1 MALINFQDVSLS
13 FGGPNLLNGLNLQIH
28 EGEKISLLGRNG
40 AGKSTMMKVIHGLVE
55 PDSGKIFRSKD
66 LRTSI
71 LQQDV
76 PDGIT
81 GSVYAV
87 LSMGIVDEEDAVHH
101 DHLEQKHIR
110 QIERVISLMSLDPEP
125 EFETLSAGMKR
136 RVLLGQA
143 LVNDPDILLLDEPTN
158 HLDIDSI
165 KWLED
170 FLVRYEKTVF
180 FVTHDRAFLQKVAKR
195 ILEIDRGN
203 IFDWNCDYQTFLKRK
218 ESWLESE
225 DTQNALFDRKLAQE
239 EIWIRKG
246 IKARRTRNE
255 GRVRAL
261 KAMRNERSKRL
272 EQQGTVKIDMI
283 QSERSGKLVIE
294 AENIEFTYTLPP
306 VMGDFKQDVCVSSA
320 DAMSGKR
327 GVMAS
332 GQRGRENEDLI
343 VKNFSTT
350 IMRGDKVGFI
360 GPNGCGK
367 STMIKLLL
375 KQYEVTSGRIKH
387 GTKLEVAYFDQLRD
401 QLDDSKT
408 IRQNVTDG
416 NEIIEFNGK
425 SKHVIG
431 HLQDFL
437 FTPDRADEKVG
448 ILSGGEKNRL
458 MLAKL
463 FAKPFNL
470 LIMDEPTNDLDLETV
485 ELLEELLI
493 EYDGTLLVVSHD
505 REFLNNVV
513 TSTIAFEGNGSVKEY
528 AGGYDDWLRQRTVVK
543 EFKDKPLQR
552 EKKSAEKT
560 KMTFKEKKEFETIHD
575 VIEAKEKRKEELVTL
590 IHDPEFYQQQAHRA
604 SEVNR
609 EIEILDSELELLFER
624 WLELEEKIKNE
635 K

>member
-55 PDSGKIFRSKD
+55 ADSGKIFRSKD

-81 GSVYAV
+81 GTVYEV
-87 LSMGIVDEEDAVHH
+87 LAEGIVEDSSEVHH
-101 DHLEQKHIR
+101 DHLDQKHIR
-110 QIERVISLMSLDPEP
+110 QIERVVSLMSLDVEP
-125 EFETLSAGMKR
+125 DFQTLSAGMKR
-136 RVLLGQA
+136 RVLLGQT

-203 IFDWNCDYQTFLKRK
+203 IFDWNCDYPTFLKRK
-218 ESWLESE
+218 EAWLESE
-225 DTQNALFDRKLAQE
+225 DVQNALFDKKMAQE

-294 AENIEFTYTLPP
+294 AENIAFGY
-306 VMGDFKQDVCVSSA
+306 D
-320 DAMSGKR
+320 
-327 GVMAS
+327 
-332 GQRGRENEDLI
+332 ENKI
-343 VKNFSTT
+343 IKNFSTT

-367 STMIKLLL
+367 STLIKLLL
-375 KQYEVTSGRIKH
+375 KQYDINSGKVKH

-401 QLDDSKT
+401 QLDDTKS

-437 FTPDRADEKVG
+437 FTPDRVDEKVG

-513 TSTIAFEGNGSVKEY
+513 TSTIAFEGSGVVKEY
-528 AGGYDDWLRQRTVVK
+528 AGGYDDWLRQRTVLK

-552 EKKSAEKT
+552 EKKRLEKV

-575 VIEAKEKRKEELVTL
+575 VIEEKEKKRDELVAL
-590 IHDPEFYQQQAHRA
+590 IHDPEFYQQKAHKA
-604 SEVNR
+604 AEVNK
-609 EIEILDSELELLFER
+609 EIEHLEKEIESLMER
-624 WLELEEKIKNE
+624 WMELEEKMNNE

>member
-13 FGGPNLLNGLNLQIH
+13 FGGPNLLNGLNIQIH

-55 PDSGKIFRSKD
+55 PDSGKIFRSRD

-76 PDGIT
+76 PDGINGT
-81 GSVYAV
+81 VYAV
-87 LSMGIVDEEDAVHH
+87 LAMGIADDQEPVHH
-101 DHLEQKHIR
+101 DHLDQKHIR

-125 EFETLSAGMKR
+125 EFQTLSAGMKR

-165 KWLED
+165 KWLEE

-218 ESWLESE
+218 EAWLESE
-225 DTQNALFDRKLAQE
+225 DVQNALFDKKLAQE

-261 KAMRNERSKRL
+261 KAMRSERSKRL
-272 EQQGTVKIDMI
+272 EQQGTVKIDMM

-294 AENIEFTYTLPP
+294 AENIAFGY
-306 VMGDFKQDVCVSSA
+306 D
-320 DAMSGKR
+320 
-327 GVMAS
+327 
-332 GQRGRENEDLI
+332 ENLI
-343 VKNFSTT
+343 IKNFSTT

-367 STMIKLLL
+367 STMVKLLL
-375 KQYEVTSGRIKH
+375 KQYEVLSGKVKH
-387 GTKLEVAYFDQLRD
+387 GTKLDIAYFDQLRD
-401 QLDDSKT
+401 QLDDNRT

-437 FTPDRADEKVG
+437 FTPDRADEKVSV
-448 ILSGGEKNRL
+448 LSGGEKNRL

-513 TSTIAFEGNGSVKEY
+513 TSTIAFEGNGVVREY

-543 EFKDKPLQR
+543 EVKDKPVQR
-552 EKKSAEKT
+552 EKKPAERT
-560 KMTFKEKKEFETIHD
+560 KMTFKEKKEFETIPD
-575 VIEAKEKRKEELVTL
+575 DIAAKEKRKEELVAL
-590 IHDPEFYQQQAHRA
+590 IHDPEFYQQQAHKA
-604 SEVNR
+604 SEVNK
-609 EIEILDSELELLFER
+609 EIESIDADLEALFDRWMELED
-624 WLELEEKIKNE
+624 KMKNE

>member
-1 MALINFQDVSLS
+1 MALINFQDVTLS

-40 AGKSTMMKVIHGLVE
+40 AGKSTMMKVIHGIVE

-76 PDGIT
+76 PDGIA
-81 GSVYAV
+81 GIVYAV
-87 LSMGIVDEEDAVHH
+87 LAQGIVDSEGEVHH

-125 EFETLSAGMKR
+125 EFQTLSVGMKR

-180 FVTHDRAFLQKVAKR
+180 FVTHDRAFLQKVAVR

-203 IFDWNCDYQTFLKRK
+203 IFDWDCDYQTFLKRK
-218 ESWLESE
+218 DAWLESE
-225 DTQNALFDRKLAQE
+225 ETQNALFDKKLAQE

-261 KAMRNERSKRL
+261 KAMRSERSKRL
-272 EQQGTVKIDMI
+272 EQQGTVRIDMI
-283 QSERSGKLVIE
+283 QSEKSGKLVIE
-294 AENIEFTYTLPP
+294 AENIVFGYDDT
-306 VMGDFKQDVCVSSA
+306 K
-320 DAMSGKR
+320 
-327 GVMAS
+327 
-332 GQRGRENEDLI
+332 LI
-343 VKNFSTT
+343 NDFSTAV
-350 IMRGDKVGFI
+350 MRGDKVGFI
-360 GPNGCGK
+360 GPNGSGK
-367 STMIKLLL
+367 STLIKILL
-375 KQYEVTSGRIKH
+375 KQIDPSSGKVRH

-401 QLDDSKT
+401 QIDDSKT

-425 SKHVIG
+425 SRHVIG

-437 FTPDRADEKVG
+437 FKPDRVDEKAGV
-448 ILSGGEKNRL
+448 LSGGEKNRL

-493 EYDGTLLVVSHD
+493 EYEGTLLVVSHD
-505 REFLNNVV
+505 REFLNNIV
-513 TSTIAFEGNGSVKEY
+513 TGTIAFEGNGSVKEY

-543 EFKDKPLQR
+543 EVKEKPVQR
-552 EKKSAEKT
+552 EKTSDKRI
-560 KMTFKEKKEFETIHD
+560 KMTFKEKKEFETIPED
-575 VIEAKEKRKEELVTL
+575 IAVKEKRKEELVAL
-590 IHDPEFYQQQAHRA
+590 IHDPVFYQQQAHKA
-604 SEVNR
+604 AEVNK
-609 EIEILDSELELLFER
+609 EIETLDAELELLFER
-624 WLELEEKIKNE
+624 WMELEEKMKLE

>member
-1 MALINFQDVSLS
+1 MALLNFQDVSLS

-40 AGKSTMMKVIHGLVE
+40 AGKSTMMKVIHGLIE
-55 PDSGKIFRSKD
+55 PDSGKIIRSKD

-71 LQQDV
+71 LGQEV

-81 GSVYAV
+81 GTVYAV
-87 LSMGIVDEEDAVHH
+87 LAQGISDIDDLSHH

-110 QIERVISLMSLDPEP
+110 QIERIISLMSLDPDLRFGE
-125 EFETLSAGMKR
+125 LSAGMKR

-165 KWLED
+165 KWLEE

-180 FVTHDRAFLQKVAKR
+180 FVTHDRAFLQKIAKR

-203 IFDWNCDYQTFLKRK
+203 LFDWNCDYQTFLKRK
-218 ESWLESE
+218 EAWLEAE
-225 DTQNALFDRKLAQE
+225 ETQNALFDKKLAQE

-261 KAMRNERSKRL
+261 KAMRVERSRRL
-272 EQQGTVKIDMI
+272 EQQGIVRIDLAP
-283 QSERSGKLVIE
+283 SEKSGKLVID
-294 AENIEFTYTLPP
+294 AEDISFAYDNN
-306 VMGDFKQDVCVSSA
+306 V
-320 DAMSGKR
+320 
-327 GVMAS
+327 
-332 GQRGRENEDLI
+332 I

-350 IMRGDKVGFI
+350 IMRGDKVGII

-367 STMIKLLL
+367 STLIKLLL
-375 KQYEVTSGRIKH
+375 KEYETETGRIKH
-387 GTKLEVAYFDQLRD
+387 GTKLETAYFDQLRD
-401 QLDDSKT
+401 RLDDSRT

-416 NEIIEFNGK
+416 NEIIELNGR
-425 SKHVIG
+425 SRHVIG
-431 HLQDFL
+431 YLQDFL

-448 ILSGGEKNRL
+448 NLSGGEKNRL

-485 ELLEELLI
+485 ELLEELLV
-493 EYDGTLLVVSHD
+493 EYEGTLIVVSHD

-513 TSTIAFEGNGSVKEY
+513 TSTIAFEGNGIVKEY
-528 AGGYDDWLRQRTVVK
+528 AGGYDDWLRQRAVVK
-543 EFKDKPLQR
+543 EVKEKPAQR
-552 EKKSAEKT
+552 GKKQPDRT
-560 KMTFKEKKEFETIHD
+560 KMTFREKREYESIPD
-575 VIEAKEKRKEELVTL
+575 EIAVREKRKEELVGL
-590 IHDPEFYQQQAHRA
+590 IHDPEFFKTQAHRA
-604 SEVNR
+604 PEINN
-609 EIEILDSELELLFER
+609 EIETLDAELEALLER
-624 WLELEEKIKNE
+624 WMELEDKMNSGK
-635 K
+635 

>member
-13 FGGPNLLNGLNLQIH
+13 FGGPNLLNGLNIQIH
-28 EGEKISLLGRNG
+28 DGEKISLLGRNG
-40 AGKSTMMKVIHGLVE
+40 AGKSTMMKVIHGIVE
-55 PDSGKIFRSKD
+55 PDYGKIFRSKD

-81 GSVYAV
+81 GTVYAV
-87 LSMGIVDEEDAVHH
+87 LAKGIVDTEEEVHP

-110 QIERVISLMSLDPEP
+110 QIERVISLMSLDPGP
-125 EFETLSAGMKR
+125 EFQTLSAGMKR

-165 KWLED
+165 KWLEE

-218 ESWLESE
+218 EAWLESE
-225 DTQNALFDRKLAQE
+225 ETQNALFDKKLAQE

-294 AENIEFTYTLPP
+294 AENISFGYN
-306 VMGDFKQDVCVSSA
+306 
-320 DAMSGKR
+320 
-327 GVMAS
+327 
-332 GQRGRENEDLI
+332 ENKIIKD
-343 VKNFSTT
+343 FSTT

-375 KQYEVTSGRIKH
+375 KQLEMTAGKVKH
-387 GTKLEVAYFDQLRD
+387 GTKLDVAYFDQLRD
-401 QLDDSKT
+401 QLDDNRT

-493 EYDGTLLVVSHD
+493 EYEGTLLVVSHD

-513 TSTIAFEGNGSVKEY
+513 TSTIAFEGSGVVKEY

-543 EFKDKPLQR
+543 EVKEKTVQR
-552 EKKSAEKT
+552 EKKPAEKT
-560 KMTFKEKKEFETIHD
+560 KMTFKEKKEFETIPD
-575 VIEAKEKRKEELVTL
+575 DIAAKEKRKEELVAL
-590 IHDPEFYQQQAHRA
+590 IHDPEFYQQQAHKA
-604 SEVNR
+604 GEVNK
-609 EIEILDSELELLFER
+609 EIEALDVELEVLFER
-624 WLELEEKIKNE
+624 WMELEEKMKNE

>member
-1 MALINFQDVSLS
+1 MALINFQDLSLS
-13 FGGPNLLNGLNLQIH
+13 FGGPNLLNGLNIQIH

-40 AGKSTMMKVIHGLVE
+40 AGKSTIMKVIHGLVE

-66 LRTSI
+66 LRTSL

-76 PDGIT
+76 PDGIS
-81 GSVYAV
+81 GSVYEILAR
-87 LSMGIVDEEDAVHH
+87 GIDEDQAEVRRG
-101 DHLEQKHIR
+101 HLDQKHIR
-110 QIERVISLMSLDPEP
+110 QIERVVSLMSLDVKP
-125 EFETLSAGMKR
+125 EFQSLSAGMKR

-165 KWLED
+165 RWLEE

-180 FVTHDRAFLQKVAKR
+180 FVTHDRAFLQKVAVR

-203 IFDWNCDYQTFLKRK
+203 LFDWNCDYQTFLKRK
-218 ESWLESE
+218 DAWLESE
-225 DTQNALFDRKLAQE
+225 DIQNALFDRKLAQE

-261 KAMRNERSKRL
+261 KAMRVERGKRL
-272 EQQGTVKIDMI
+272 EQQGTVKIDLM
-283 QSERSGKLVIE
+283 QSGKSGKLVIE
-294 AENIEFTYTLPP
+294 AENIAFAY
-306 VMGDFKQDVCVSSA
+306 DQNRIIKD
-320 DAMSGKR
+320 
-327 GVMAS
+327 
-332 GQRGRENEDLI
+332 
-343 VKNFSTT
+343 FSTT
-350 IMRGDKVGFI
+350 IMRGDKVGII

-367 STMIKLLL
+367 STLIKLLL
-375 KQYEVTSGRIKH
+375 KQYEISSGKVRH
-387 GTKLEVAYFDQLRD
+387 GTKLDIAYFDQLRD
-401 QLDDSKT
+401 KLDSTKT
-408 IRQNVTDG
+408 IRQNVADG
-416 NEIIEFNGK
+416 NDIIEFNGK

-431 HLQDFL
+431 YLQDFL
-437 FTPDRADEKVG
+437 FQPDRADEKVG

-485 ELLEELLI
+485 ELLEELLV
-493 EYDGTLLVVSHD
+493 EYDGTLIVVSHD

-513 TSTIAFEGNGSVKEY
+513 TSTIAFEGNGVVKEY

-543 EFKDKPLQR
+543 EVKDKPVQR
-552 EKKSAEKT
+552 EKKPVERT
-560 KMTFKEKKEFETIHD
+560 KMTFKEKKEFETIPD
-575 VIEAKEKRKEELVTL
+575 DIAAKEKRKEELVAL
-590 IHDPEFYQQQAHRA
+590 INNPEFYQKQAHKA
-604 SEVNR
+604 HEVNR
-609 EIEILDSELELLFER
+609 EIEALDSELEFLFDR
-624 WLELEEKIKNE
+624 WVELEEKMKLE

>member
-55 PDSGKIFRSKD
+55 ADSGKIFRIKD

-81 GSVYAV
+81 GTVYEV
-87 LSMGIVDEEDAVHH
+87 LAKGIVEDSAEIHH
-101 DHLEQKHIR
+101 DHLDQKHIR
-110 QIERVISLMSLDPEP
+110 QIERVVSLMSLDVEP
-125 EFETLSAGMKR
+125 DFQTLSAGMKR
-136 RVLLGQA
+136 RVLLGQT

-203 IFDWNCDYQTFLKRK
+203 IFDWNCDYPTFLKRK
-218 ESWLESE
+218 EAWLESE
-225 DTQNALFDRKLAQE
+225 EVQNALFDKKMAQE

-272 EQQGTVKIDMI
+272 EQQGTVKIDMM

-294 AENIEFTYTLPP
+294 AENISFGY
-306 VMGDFKQDVCVSSA
+306 
-320 DAMSGKR
+320 
-327 GVMAS
+327 
-332 GQRGRENEDLI
+332 ENNPI

-367 STMIKLLL
+367 STLIKLLL
-375 KQYEVTSGRIKH
+375 KQYEINSGKIKH

-401 QLDDSKT
+401 QLDDTKT
-408 IRQNVTDG
+408 IKQNVTDG
-416 NEIIEFNGK
+416 NEIIEYNGK

-493 EYDGTLLVVSHD
+493 EYEGTLLVVSHD

-513 TSTIAFEGNGSVKEY
+513 TSTIAFEGNAVVKEY

-552 EKKSAEKT
+552 EKKPAEKV

-575 VIEAKEKRKEELVTL
+575 VIEEKEKKKDELVAL
-590 IHDPEFYQQQAHRA
+590 IHDPEFYQQQAHKA
-604 SEVNR
+604 ADVNKEIQNLEK
-609 EIEILDSELELLFER
+609 EIETLMER
-624 WLELEEKIKNE
+624 WMELEEKMNNE

>member
-40 AGKSTMMKVIHGLVE
+40 AGKSTMMKVIHGFVE

-76 PDGIT
+76 PDGIS
-81 GSVYAV
+81 GKVYAV
-87 LSMGIVDEEDAVHH
+87 LAQGIIDEEGEIHH

-110 QIERVISLMSLDPEP
+110 QIERVLSLMSLDPEP
-125 EFETLSAGMKR
+125 EFQTLSAGMKR

-165 KWLED
+165 RWLEE

-180 FVTHDRAFLQKVAKR
+180 FVTHDRAFLQKVAVR

-218 ESWLESE
+218 EAWLESE
-225 DTQNALFDRKLAQE
+225 EIQNALFDKKLAQE

-272 EQQGTVKIDMI
+272 EQQGTVKIDMM

-294 AENIEFTYTLPP
+294 AENISFGY
-306 VMGDFKQDVCVSSA
+306 D
-320 DAMSGKR
+320 
-327 GVMAS
+327 
-332 GQRGRENEDLI
+332 ENQI
-343 VKNFSTT
+343 INKFSTT

-375 KQYEVTSGRIKH
+375 KQYEINSGKVKH

-401 QLDDSKT
+401 QLDDTRT

-448 ILSGGEKNRL
+448 VLSGGEKNRL

-493 EYDGTLLVVSHD
+493 EYEGTLLVVSHD

-513 TSTIAFEGNGSVKEY
+513 TSTIAFEGTGIVKEY

-543 EFKDKPLQR
+543 EYKDKPLQR
-552 EKKSAEKT
+552 EKKQPEKT
-560 KMTFKEKKEFETIHD
+560 KMTFNEKKEFETIPD
-575 VIEAKEKRKEELVTL
+575 EISAKEKRKEELVAL
-590 IHDPEFYQQQAHRA
+590 INDPEFYQKNAHKA
-604 SEVNR
+604 AEVNS
-609 EIEILDSELELLFER
+609 EMEKIDSELEALFER
-624 WLELEEKIKNE
+624 WMELEEKMKNE

>member
-55 PDSGKIFRSKD
+55 PDSGKVFRSKD

-81 GSVYAV
+81 GTVYAV
-87 LSMGIVDEEDAVHH
+87 LAQGIVDTEEEVHY
-101 DHLEQKHIR
+101 DHLDQKHIR

-125 EFETLSAGMKR
+125 DFQTLSAGMKR

-165 KWLED
+165 KWLEE

-180 FVTHDRAFLQKVAKR
+180 FVTHDRAFLQKVAVR

-218 ESWLESE
+218 EAWLESE
-225 DTQNALFDRKLAQE
+225 ETQNALFDKKLAQE

-261 KAMRNERSKRL
+261 KAMRSERSKRL

-294 AENIEFTYTLPP
+294 AENIAFGY
-306 VMGDFKQDVCVSSA
+306 D
-320 DAMSGKR
+320 
-327 GVMAS
+327 
-332 GQRGRENEDLI
+332 ENKI
-343 VKNFSTT
+343 IKNFSTT

-367 STMIKLLL
+367 STLIKLLL
-375 KQYEVTSGRIKH
+375 KQLEVTSGKVKH
-387 GTKLEVAYFDQLRD
+387 GTKLEAAYFDQLRD
-401 QLDDSKT
+401 QLDDERT

-513 TSTIAFEGNGSVKEY
+513 TSTIAFEGSGVVKEY

-543 EFKDKPLQR
+543 EVKDKTVQR
-552 EKKSAEKT
+552 EKKPSEKI

-575 VIEAKEKRKEELVTL
+575 VIAAKEKRKEELVIL
-590 IHDPEFYQQQAHRA
+590 IHDPEFYQQQAHKA
-604 SEVNR
+604 GEVNK
-609 EIEILDSELELLFER
+609 EIESLDSELEVLFER
-624 WLELEEKIKNE
+624 WMELEEKMKNE
-635 K
+635 KQI

>member
-81 GSVYAV
+81 GTVYTV
-87 LSMGIVDEEDAVHH
+87 LAGGIADAENEIHH

-110 QIERVISLMSLDPEP
+110 QIERVISLMTLDPEP
-125 EFETLSAGMKR
+125 EFQTLSAGMKR

-165 KWLED
+165 KWLEE

-180 FVTHDRAFLQKVAKR
+180 FVTHDRTFLQKVAKR

-218 ESWLESE
+218 EAWLESE
-225 DTQNALFDRKLAQE
+225 ETQNTLFDKKLAQE

-294 AENIEFTYTLPP
+294 AENIAFAY
-306 VMGDFKQDVCVSSA
+306 DDN
-320 DAMSGKR
+320 R
-327 GVMAS
+327 
-332 GQRGRENEDLI
+332 I
-343 VKNFSTT
+343 IKNFSTT

-375 KQYEVTSGRIKH
+375 KQLEITSGKVKH
-387 GTKLEVAYFDQLRD
+387 GTKLDIAYFDQLRD
-401 QLDDSKT
+401 QLDDSRT

-448 ILSGGEKNRL
+448 VLSGGEKNRL

-493 EYDGTLLVVSHD
+493 EYEGTLLVVSHD

-513 TSTIAFEGNGSVKEY
+513 TSTIAFEGSGVVKEY

-543 EFKDKPLQR
+543 EVKDKAVQR
-552 EKKSAEKT
+552 EKKPLEKT
-560 KMTFKEKKEFETIHD
+560 KMTFKEKKEFETIPD
-575 VIEAKEKRKEELVTL
+575 GIAAKEKRKEELVAL
-590 IHDPEFYQQQAHRA
+590 LHDPEFYQQHAHKA
-604 SEVNR
+604 GEVNK
-609 EIEILDSELELLFER
+609 EIETLDAELESLFER
-624 WLELEEKIKNE
+624 WMELEEKMKNE

>member
-55 PDSGKIFRSKD
+55 PDSGKIFRIKD

-76 PDGIT
+76 PDGIK
-81 GSVYAV
+81 GKVYAV
-87 LSMGIVDEEDAVHH
+87 LAQGIIDSEGEVHH

-218 ESWLESE
+218 EAWLESE
-225 DTQNALFDRKLAQE
+225 ETQNALFDKKLAQE

-261 KAMRNERSKRL
+261 KAMRSERSKRL

-294 AENIEFTYTLPP
+294 AENIAFNYTLLPF
-306 VMGDFKQDVCVSSA
+306 MGE
-320 DAMSGKR
+320 
-327 GVMAS
+327 MAS
-332 GQRGRENEDLI
+332 GQRGRENDNLI

-375 KQYEVTSGRIKH
+375 KQYEVTSGKVKH

-493 EYDGTLLVVSHD
+493 EYEGTLLVVSHD

-528 AGGYDDWLRQRTVVK
+528 AGGYDDWLRQRTVLK

-552 EKKSAEKT
+552 EKKPAEKT

-575 VIEAKEKRKEELVTL
+575 VIEAKEKRKEELVAL
-590 IHDPEFYQQQAHRA
+590 IHDPEFYQQQSHRA
-604 SEVNR
+604 AEVNR

-624 WLELEEKIKNE
+624 WLELEEKMKNE

>member
-13 FGGPNLLNGLNLQIH
+13 FGGPNLLNGLNIQIH
-28 EGEKISLLGRNG
+28 DGEKISLLGRNG
-40 AGKSTMMKVIHGLVE
+40 AGKSTMMKVIHGIVE
-55 PDSGKIFRSKD
+55 PDYGKIFRSKD

-81 GSVYAV
+81 GTVYAV
-87 LSMGIVDEEDAVHH
+87 LAKGIVDTEEEVHP

-110 QIERVISLMSLDPEP
+110 QIERVISLMSLDQEP
-125 EFETLSAGMKR
+125 EFQTLSAGMKR

-165 KWLED
+165 KWLEE

-218 ESWLESE
+218 EAWLESE
-225 DTQNALFDRKLAQE
+225 ETQNALFDKKLAQE

-294 AENIEFTYTLPP
+294 AENISFGYN
-306 VMGDFKQDVCVSSA
+306 
-320 DAMSGKR
+320 
-327 GVMAS
+327 
-332 GQRGRENEDLI
+332 ENKIIKD
-343 VKNFSTT
+343 FSTT

-375 KQYEVTSGRIKH
+375 KQLEMTAGKVKH
-387 GTKLEVAYFDQLRD
+387 GTKLDVAYFDQLRD
-401 QLDDSKT
+401 QLDDNRT

-493 EYDGTLLVVSHD
+493 EYEGTLLVVSHD

-513 TSTIAFEGNGSVKEY
+513 TSTIAFEGSGVVKEY

-543 EFKDKPLQR
+543 EVKEKTVQR
-552 EKKSAEKT
+552 EKKPAEKT
-560 KMTFKEKKEFETIHD
+560 KMTFKEKKEFETIPD
-575 VIEAKEKRKEELVTL
+575 DIAAKEKRKEELVAL
-590 IHDPEFYQQQAHRA
+590 IHDPEFYQQQAHKA
-604 SEVNR
+604 GEVNK
-609 EIEILDSELELLFER
+609 EIEALDVELEVLFER
-624 WLELEEKIKNE
+624 WMELEEKMKNE

>member
-1 MALINFQDVSLS
+1 MKMIN
-13 FGGPNLLNGLNLQIH
+13 
-28 EGEKISLLGRNG
+28 
-40 AGKSTMMKVIHGLVE
+40 GLVE
-55 PDSGKIFRSKD
+55 PDSGKIFRIKD

-76 PDGIT
+76 PDGIKGT
-81 GSVYAV
+81 VYAV
-87 LSMGIVDEEDAVHH
+87 LARGIIDEDGEVHH
-101 DHLEQKHIR
+101 DHLELKHIR

-165 KWLED
+165 KWLEE

-218 ESWLESE
+218 EAWLESE
-225 DTQNALFDRKLAQE
+225 ETQNALFDKKLAQE

-283 QSERSGKLVIE
+283 QSERSGKVVIE
-294 AENIEFTYTLPP
+294 AENIEFGYTLLPF
-306 VMGDFKQDVCVSSA
+306 MGDCKQDVCVSSA
-320 DAMSGKR
+320 DTMSGKR
-327 GVMAS
+327 GLMAS
-332 GQRGRENEDLI
+332 GQRGRENDNLI

-375 KQYEVTSGRIKH
+375 KQYEVTSGKVKH

-493 EYDGTLLVVSHD
+493 EYEGTLLVVSHD

-528 AGGYDDWLRQRTVVK
+528 AGGYDDWLRQRTVAK
-543 EFKDKPLQR
+543 EFKDKPL
-552 EKKSAEKT
+552 
-560 KMTFKEKKEFETIHD
+560 
-575 VIEAKEKRKEELVTL
+575 L
-590 IHDPEFYQQQAHRA
+590 
-604 SEVNR
+604 
-609 EIEILDSELELLFER
+609 
-624 WLELEEKIKNE
+624 
-635 K
+635 

>member
-1 MALINFQDVSLS
+1 
-13 FGGPNLLNGLNLQIH
+13 
-28 EGEKISLLGRNG
+28 
-40 AGKSTMMKVIHGLVE
+40 MMKVIHGIVE
-55 PDSGKIFRSKD
+55 PDYGKIFRSKD

-81 GSVYAV
+81 GTVYAV
-87 LSMGIVDEEDAVHH
+87 LAKGIVDTEEEVHP

-110 QIERVISLMSLDPEP
+110 QIERVISLMSLDQEP
-125 EFETLSAGMKR
+125 EFQTLSAGMKR

-165 KWLED
+165 KWLEE

-218 ESWLESE
+218 EAWLESE
-225 DTQNALFDRKLAQE
+225 ETQNALFDKKLAQE

-294 AENIEFTYTLPP
+294 AENISFGYN
-306 VMGDFKQDVCVSSA
+306 
-320 DAMSGKR
+320 
-327 GVMAS
+327 
-332 GQRGRENEDLI
+332 ENKIIKD
-343 VKNFSTT
+343 FSTT

-375 KQYEVTSGRIKH
+375 KQLEMTAGKVKH
-387 GTKLEVAYFDQLRD
+387 GTKLDVAYFDQLRD
-401 QLDDSKT
+401 QLDDNRT

-493 EYDGTLLVVSHD
+493 EYEGTLLVVSHD

-513 TSTIAFEGNGSVKEY
+513 TSTIAFEGSGVVKEY

-543 EFKDKPLQR
+543 EVKEKTVQR
-552 EKKSAEKT
+552 EKKPAEKT
-560 KMTFKEKKEFETIHD
+560 KMTFKEKKEFETIPD
-575 VIEAKEKRKEELVTL
+575 DIAAKEKRKEELVAL
-590 IHDPEFYQQQAHRA
+590 IHDPEFYQQQAHKA
-604 SEVNR
+604 GEVNK
-609 EIEILDSELELLFER
+609 EIEALDVELEVLFER
-624 WLELEEKIKNE
+624 WMELEEKMKNE

>member
-40 AGKSTMMKVIHGLVE
+40 AGKSTMMKVIHGIVE

-87 LSMGIVDEEDAVHH
+87 LAQGIVDDEDAVHH

-125 EFETLSAGMKR
+125 EFQTLSAGMKR

-218 ESWLESE
+218 EAWLESE
-225 DTQNALFDRKLAQE
+225 ETQNALFDKKLAQE

-272 EQQGTVKIDMI
+272 EQQGTVRIDMI

-294 AENIEFTYTLPP
+294 AENISFGY
-306 VMGDFKQDVCVSSA
+306 DVN
-320 DAMSGKR
+320 
-327 GVMAS
+327 
-332 GQRGRENEDLI
+332 QI
-343 VKNFSTT
+343 IKNFSTT

-367 STMIKLLL
+367 STLIKLLL
-375 KQYEVTSGRIKH
+375 RQFEINSGKVKH
-387 GTKLEVAYFDQLRD
+387 GTKLETAYFDQLRD
-401 QLDDSKT
+401 QLDDDRT

-425 SKHVIG
+425 SRHVIG

-437 FTPDRADEKVG
+437 FTPDRADEKAG

-485 ELLEELLI
+485 ELLEDLLV
-493 EYDGTLLVVSHD
+493 EYEGTLLVVSHD

-513 TSTIAFEGNGSVKEY
+513 TSTIAFEGNGAVKEY

-552 EKKSAEKT
+552 EKKQSEKT
-560 KMTFKEKKEFETIHD
+560 KMTFKEKREFETIPD
-575 VIEAKEKRKEELVTL
+575 EIAAKEKRKEELVAL

-604 SEVNR
+604 AEVNR
-609 EIEILDSELELLFER
+609 EIESLDSELDALFER
-624 WLELEEKIKNE
+624 WMELEEKMKNE
-635 K
+635 KLFYPQ